1 MPLGEGVVS
10 NGVRA
15 RGILPPPS
23 KKAASFFH
31 QYRDVVLVEGG
42 AEGLPVAR
50 FQRLS
55 GGAVFPEQDHA
66 AVQAFHVELAVGVDA
81 FRPERGPQAIVGE
94 PFPNVFFEQVVARAR
109 LDFQERLCALDPCEY
124 RAAERVVFHSAS
136 APKDR

>member
-1 MPLGEGVVS
+1 MLYFIS
-10 NGVRA
+10 
-15 RGILPPPS
+15 S
-23 KKAASFFH
+23 SFLH
-31 QYRDVVLVEGG
+31 QDYDVVLVEVL

-66 AVQAFHVELAVGVDA
+66 AVQAFHVKLAVGVDA

-94 PFPNVFFEQVVARAR
+94 PFPDVFFEQVVARAR
-109 LDFQERLCALDPCEY
+109 LDFQERFRALDPCEY